1 MNNNGIQL
9 VYEGPEYII
18 HQLPRVNEGEVAYAV
33 DTDRYLIYHNSSWEH
48 FNIEQKNNIELSVY
62 DMNKQI
68 ISQLKPLK
76 ENEIESKICLINEYK
91 AKNFDTNYFM
101 LYGKELNYF
110 TLFDGKFENYDLK
123 LETLGEAV
131 ISCLS
136 NLGEIKSI
144 EPTDDNAIEIW
155 ITDALNNTSCLYL
168 FPYDTG
174 VIQVRR

>member
-1 MNNNGIQL
+1 MDNNGIQL

-18 HQLPRVNEGEVAYAV
+18 HQLPRAQEGEVAYAV
-33 DTDRYLIYHNSSWEH
+33 DTDRYLIYHNNNWEH
-48 FNIEQKNNIELSVY
+48 FDIEQKNNIELSIY

-91 AKNFDTNYFM
+91 AKNFDINYYM

-110 TLFDGKFENYDLK
+110 TLFDSEFENYDLK

-144 EPTDDNAIEIW
+144 EPTDDNAVEIW